1 MLFARMNNMD
11 LKLFSWVGLMVI
23 FGLSCCSAYT
33 NEVDDPCLENW
44 QGVQCVASNITGIVI
59 NGANLGGQLG
69 DGLGNFSSIRTIDL
83 SNNNIGGGIPENLP
97 LTLHTFFLSANQ
109 FMGSIPNSLS
119 KLTLLTDMS
128 VNNNHLTGDLPDA
141 FSSLTGV
148 INLDLSFNN
157 LSGQLPPS
165 MGSLSSLTTL
175 HIQNNQLSG
184 ILNVLEDLPLKDLNI
199 ENNLFSGPVPE
210 KLLNV
215 PNLKKDGNPFNTTI
229 APSPATP
236 QSPPL
241 LSHSGAPI
249 PYITHTNSSD
259 GSSSQESNH
268 GVKKRSVSTMKIVGY
283 VFLVVVLVIVIV
295 LMVIICLS
303 KYQERKSKKD
313 KLFKSQV
320 GRTGIGFKEAKSKE
334 HFAETNN
341 RFREAAKEVHEER
354 KKESGV
360 DITVAVMKDSGKE
373 KEHIIDMRE
382 TDVIIMPPP
391 PVEKVIVNP
400 IVTSGN
406 VVGLSPEIMN
416 TPPTPTTSYSVAEL
430 QQYTNSFSE
439 ENLIRDGRL
448 GKVYLAVLP
457 DGKLLE
463 VMKLDN
469 VNSRIPVGDFLELVL
484 SVSELRHPNILE
496 LVGYCAEFDQRL
508 LVYKYFGKKTLHDI
522 LHAEDDVNGNLK
534 LSWSARLEVAL
545 GAAKALEY
553 LHEDC
558 QLPLVHQNFE
568 PANLLLNDELA
579 VCVTECGLSSL
590 MSINSVTQLSGRM
603 RALYNYEAPE
613 INDSGQYTDRS
624 DVYSFGV
631 VMLELLT
638 GRKPYDSTRPRA
650 EQHLVR
656 WASSQLYDI
665 DALARM
671 VDPLISGSYPVK
683 SLSCF
688 ADIISRCIQ
697 QEPEFRPAIT
707 EVVQDLNRMV
717 KDHAYVEIHTPTR
730 ERRRGKE
737 EEEEEEEDGVLLLS
751 GLFIHFLHSSASGNA
766 FRTTAESECFHRVAI
781 SDSLTYLFFSVLFP
795 ALILESSSAAF
806 TPADNYLLACG
817 SSQDVS
823 NSNRTYL
830 FKEYLVNVTSD
841 SLVLTFIPSNGS
853 VSFVN
858 GIEVISVPDGLI
870 YDQALAIPNAP
881 FSGLSVLGLET
892 MYRLNM
898 GGPLLTP
905 QNDSLGRTW
914 ENDAK
919 FLHVNSSA
927 VKVSVDLATITYPDG
942 ITIETAPR
950 WVYSTAD
957 AMEDANALNTL
968 VFNVYVNSD
977 IAIASLDLS
986 SLKGELAVPYYK
998 DFVSGSSNGSNTL
1011 SSPSGRN
1018 KLGIVIG
1025 IVLGSLVVIAL
1036 ATLSYCCFVVRKRKT
1051 RPHDH
1056 PCGTASCISLAST
1069 NLGRVFMFQEILDA
1083 TNKFDESLLLG
1094 VGGFGKVYKGTLDD
1108 GTKVAV
1114 KRGNPR
1120 SEQGLAE
1127 FQTEIEM
1134 LSKLRHRHLV
1144 SLIGYCDERSEMI
1157 LVYEYMANGPLR
1169 SHLYGTNL
1177 PSLII
1182 HRDGALDISILILC
1196 ARPALNPV
1204 LPREQV
1210 NIAEWAMSWQKKG
1223 MLERIVDPALVGKI
1237 HPGSLRK
1244 YGDTAEKCL
1253 AEQGV
1258 DRPTMGDVLW
1268 NLEYALQ
1275 LEETSSLADPY
1286 ENSIRSISGIMLPQ
1300 MEPLDSSISV
1310 VEGVNTSTD
1319 DDAED
1324 ATTSAVF
1331 SQLVNP
1337 RGR

>member
-1 MLFARMNNMD
+1 M
-11 LKLFSWVGLMVI
+11 
-23 FGLSCCSAYT
+23 
-33 NEVDDPCLENW
+33 
-44 QGVQCVASNITGIVI
+44 
-59 NGANLGGQLG
+59 
-69 DGLGNFSSIRTIDL
+69 
-83 SNNNIGGGIPENLP
+83 
-97 LTLHTFFLSANQ
+97 
-109 FMGSIPNSLS
+109 
-119 KLTLLTDMS
+119 
-128 VNNNHLTGDLPDA
+128 
-141 FSSLTGV
+141 
-148 INLDLSFNN
+148 
-157 LSGQLPPS
+157 
-165 MGSLSSLTTL
+165 
-175 HIQNNQLSG
+175 
-184 ILNVLEDLPLKDLNI
+184 
-199 ENNLFSGPVPE
+199 
-210 KLLNV
+210 
-215 PNLKKDGNPFNTTI
+215 
-229 APSPATP
+229 
-236 QSPPL
+236 
-241 LSHSGAPI
+241 
-249 PYITHTNSSD
+249 
-259 GSSSQESNH
+259 
-268 GVKKRSVSTMKIVGY
+268 
-283 VFLVVVLVIVIV
+283 
-295 LMVIICLS
+295 
-303 KYQERKSKKD
+303 
-313 KLFKSQV
+313 
-320 GRTGIGFKEAKSKE
+320 
-334 HFAETNN
+334 
-341 RFREAAKEVHEER
+341 
-354 KKESGV
+354 
-360 DITVAVMKDSGKE
+360 
-373 KEHIIDMRE
+373 
-382 TDVIIMPPP
+382 
-391 PVEKVIVNP
+391 
-400 IVTSGN
+400 
-406 VVGLSPEIMN
+406 
-416 TPPTPTTSYSVAEL
+416 
-430 QQYTNSFSE
+430 
-439 ENLIRDGRL
+439 
-448 GKVYLAVLP
+448 
-457 DGKLLE
+457 
-463 VMKLDN
+463 
-469 VNSRIPVGDFLELVL
+469 
-484 SVSELRHPNILE
+484 
-496 LVGYCAEFDQRL
+496 
-508 LVYKYFGKKTLHDI
+508 
-522 LHAEDDVNGNLK
+522 GNL
-534 LSWSARLEVAL
+534 E
-545 GAAKALEY
+545 
-553 LHEDC
+553 
-558 QLPLVHQNFE
+558 
-568 PANLLLNDELA
+568 
-579 VCVTECGLSSL
+579 
-590 MSINSVTQLSGRM
+590 MM
-603 RALYNYEAPE
+603 R
-613 INDSGQYTDRS
+613 
-624 DVYSFGV
+624 
-631 VMLELLT
+631 
-638 GRKPYDSTRPRA
+638 
-650 EQHLVR
+650 
-656 WASSQLYDI
+656 
-665 DALARM
+665 
-671 VDPLISGSYPVK
+671 
-683 SLSCF
+683 
-688 ADIISRCIQ
+688 
-697 QEPEFRPAIT
+697 
-707 EVVQDLNRMV
+707 
-717 KDHAYVEIHTPTR
+717 
-730 ERRRGKE
+730 
-737 EEEEEEEDGVLLLS
+737 
-751 GLFIHFLHSSASGNA
+751 
-766 FRTTAESECFHRVAI
+766 
-781 SDSLTYLFFSVLFP
+781 LTYLFFSVLFP

-823 NSNRTYL
+823 VQGQLFVPDSQQSSFSLRTSGDGTFSASNSALPSPVYQSLRIFQELAHYSFDIRQEGRHWIRLYFYPAPNSGHDLSSAPLTVVTDEFVLMNNFTFKNSNRTYL

-957 AMEDANALNTL
+957 AMEDANVTDLNFNITWVFSVDPSFLYLIRLHFCDIVSKALNTL

-1011 SSPSGRN
+1011 SVSVGPDTMADFSNAILNGLEIMKISNDAKSLDGVYAVKDLLPESPSGRN

-1056 PCGTASCISLAST
+1056 PWLPLPFYGNSHTISKVSTTSQKSGTASCISLAST

-1177 PSLII
+1177 PSLSWRQRLEICIGAARGLHYLHTGAAQSII
-1182 HRDGALDISILILC
+1182 HRDVKTTNILLDENFVAKVADFGLSKTGPALDQTHVSTAVKGSFGYLDPEYFRRQQLTEKSDVYSFGVVLMEVLC